1 MNWLRMCYVYTRMR
15 FNPVRN
21 RRLHDSFNQQV
32 TRLRLL
38 RKLKGM
44 QLTPLT
50 VIHKIGANN
59 YMLELSCSV
68 RLHSVFH
75 ANNLRPCLIA
85 TLRPSF
91 IVSTP
96 YEDDEYDVVSFTD
109 VKIDIVHGRRG
120 QY

>member
-1 MNWLRMCYVYTRMR
+1 MNWERMCYVYTRII
-15 FNPVRN
+15 FNPVLN

-44 QLTPLT
+44 QLRPFA

-59 YMLELSCSV
+59 YILELSCSV
-68 RLHSVFH
+68 RLHPVFH
-75 ANNLRPCLIA
+75 ANNLRMCPTA
-85 TLRPSF
+85 TLRPLF

-96 YEDDEYDVVSFTD
+96 DEDDEYGVVSFTH